1 MTNESFSS
9 TCLRHPGVLSNLRCG
24 RCNDLI
30 CPQCMVQSPV
40 GARCPDCANIGQ
52 APIFRA
58 TSVELARMIG
68 LSLIAAAAFGFGYA
82 VAVWVMWKV
91 GIPFRIAVVVSS
103 VIVGMSGAPLG
114 DIVRRA
120 GKYKLD
126 KRLRAVA
133 AATVLLAWLFAQF
146 AIGWLGV
153 GGLIFV
159 NIVSYLGLGVGV
171 YIAMNRVRP

>member
-1 MTNESFSS
+1 
-9 TCLRHPGVLSNLRCG
+9 
-24 RCNDLI
+24 
-30 CPQCMVQSPV
+30 
-40 GARCPDCANIGQ
+40 
-52 APIFRA
+52 
-58 TSVELARMIG
+58 MIG